1 MLVSRYVSLYIVL
14 NDRNYDL
21 QTMHKAVGTVQAAD
35 SELQQPLA
43 EPPLEQLVRSVAS
56 EATPTPPQ
64 QVHSVKQH
72 KRAPQADS
80 VLEHLALVIPADS
93 APPTRPALS
102 AKALPKQPVDLELV
116 LPPPLDLLVQR
127 PAADLAQILLLED
140 SAPRRAPVLLEV
152 LRSQVLSVS
161 LEALDRIPPLLQQE
175 DLEHLLGPHLEPQPT
190 PIQPVRSVVPTRP
203 LLRPA
208 LGVVSDQIHSLAGLL
223 VQIQPLKRIN
233 LRSADLVLTRLI
245 RQPLQQREHS
255 VDLARNLLGLEHLGV
270 DLGVVL
276 ADLVVRLLRTR
287 VGLDCL
293 VVTTHRHLVLPV
305 LAWAPSAVVTPTPRA
320 VSAPLGAVC
329 LTNLLLRGSA

>member
-21 QTMHKAVGTVQAAD
+21 QTMHKAVDTVQAAD
-35 SELQQPLA
+35 LELQQPLV
-43 EPPLEQLVRSVAS
+43 EPPPEQQVHSVVS

-64 QVHSVKQH
+64 QVHSVKQL
-72 KRAPQADS
+72 KRAPRAHS
-80 VLEHLALVIPADS
+80 VLERLALVIPADS
-93 APPTRPALS
+93 APPTRPAPS
-102 AKALPKQPVDLELV
+102 AKALLKQPVDLELV

-127 PAADLAQILLLED
+127 PAADSGQILLLEG
-140 SAPRRAPVLLEV
+140 SAPRLEPVLLEV
-152 LRSQVLSVS
+152 LRSQVRLVS

-175 DLEHLLGPHLEPQPT
+175 DLEHLPGPHLELPPT
-190 PIQPVRSVVPTRP
+190 PIQPVRSVPTRP
-203 LLRPA
+203 LRRPA
-208 LGVVSDQIHSLAGLL
+208 LGVVSAQIHSLVGHLA
-223 VQIQPLKRIN
+223 QIQLLKRIS

-276 ADLVVRLLRTR
+276 ADLVVRLQPTR
-287 VGLDCL
+287 AGLDCL
-293 VVTTHRHLVLPV
+293 AVTTHQHLVLPV
-305 LAWAPSAVVTPTPRA
+305 LAWAPSAVVIPTPRA
-320 VSAPLGAVC
+320 VSAPPGAVC